1 MLYVTELL
9 QSAALTQPPAE
20 LPAARV
26 RRTAADNKPASTCC
40 GLQISVNL
48 QSCPVRPSTAFP
60 GVRLIRAHAVT
71 GCSVGLEI
79 HWYRMQ
85 PFCCGGWSGTTEF
98 QLCLPAKYLTPD
110 HTCTVCVQGLSRS
123 PVARNPLDLT
133 RRFSISSRKRQF
145 LESSVF
151 HRLAAGTAAVTLLR
165 ENHLRCRYAPQVSG
179 TTVGCRGVRRRVTPA
194 RTICHRMACRAVSS
208 RR

>member
-1 MLYVTELL
+1 MKFIGTRYSCSASVQGRLVVLL
-9 QSAALTQPPAE
+9 DPIWFQQDQLLALEWPQRCPA
-20 LPAARV
+20 
-26 RRTAADNKPASTCC
+26 
-40 GLQISVNL
+40 
-48 QSCPVRPSTAFP
+48 
-60 GVRLIRAHAVT
+60 
-71 GCSVGLEI
+71 
-79 HWYRMQ
+79 
-85 PFCCGGWSGTTEF
+85 GTTEF
-98 QLCLPAKYLTPD
+98 QLCLPARHLTQD

>member
-1 MLYVTELL
+1 M
-9 QSAALTQPPAE
+9 
-20 LPAARV
+20 
-26 RRTAADNKPASTCC
+26 KFI
-40 GLQISVNL
+40 G
-48 QSCPVRPSTAFP
+48 
-60 GVRLIRAHAVT
+60 T
-71 GCSVGLEI
+71 GCSRSAAVDGSMVVLMEPI
-79 HWYRMQ
+79 WVHQDQ
-85 PFCCGGWSGTTEF
+85 PHAQEWSLRRPTGTTEF